1 MLDTLHVKSESPE
14 FSSTFFKALRFW
26 RHKQDGLDTMRRAY
40 NFFVVQLLKQY
51 GVETADIY
59 TEFDE
64 SWAKSLEEVSN
75 SFLDWDDMPWPLK
88 LIHNVVNP
96 EISLL
101 QQTYVLRRTW
111 RLYKDRVEQIVKR
124 RAENQAVY
132 GSAKV

>member
-1 MLDTLHVKSESPE
+1 MLDALHVKSESPD

-64 SWAKSLEEVSN
+64 SWNKSLEEVSN
-75 SFLDWDDMPWPLK
+75 SLLDWDDMPWPLK
-88 LIHNVVNP
+88 LVHNVVNP

-124 RAENQAVY
+124 RAEKQAAY